1 MKKKSTSK
9 FKAINKEA
17 IVGTRV
23 KISSFNPVPTEKNNS
38 KKSSSVK
45 MAASIRPAKS
55 KPRKCSGCS
64 RTRKRG

>member
-1 MKKKSTSK
+1 MKETKTSK

-17 IVGTRV
+17 TVGTRV
-23 KISSFNPVPTEKNNS
+23 KISSFDPAPT
-38 KKSSSVK
+38 KKSSSIK
-45 MAASIRPAKS
+45 MIASIRPAKS